1 MQKGCIA
8 ARKYT
13 DRIGVYERNLP
24 TSKAFGMSPL
34 KTGRPLTSPR
44 QAQIE
49 KTVSATQ
56 LFPNWHGKVTR
67 FRAYETNQVACE
79 QSPRTHHD
87 TFGRV
92 PSL

>member
-1 MQKGCIA
+1 MQNAQSLDALSVAGTPSEPRPCKKGCIA

-34 KTGRPLTSPR
+34 KTGRTLTSPR

-49 KTVSATQ
+49 KTVSATT
-56 LFPNWHGKVTR
+56 LSELAW
-67 FRAYETNQVACE
+67 
-79 QSPRTHHD
+79 
-87 TFGRV
+87 
-92 PSL
+92 